1 MTLPGQAVAL
11 ALQQQTPAGVGA
23 TVCLLLKNKQPKKSP
38 QTKPQP
44 TTTSSSSLPVTA
56 RFVQRDPMKDEHT
69 MLCSSSLSSRM
80 ARRHA
85 QVLKKHS
92 LLCQQL
98 FERGKC
104 RGFAEDWLR
113 GTGGWLWVRARDA
126 PQAPDTL
133 TWGSHRASL
142 G

>member
-44 TTTSSSSLPVTA
+44 TSSSSLPVTA